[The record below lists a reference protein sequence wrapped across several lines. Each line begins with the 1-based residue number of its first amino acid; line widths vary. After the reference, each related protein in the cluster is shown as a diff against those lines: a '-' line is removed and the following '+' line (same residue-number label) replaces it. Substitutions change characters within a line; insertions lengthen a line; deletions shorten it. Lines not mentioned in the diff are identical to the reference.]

1 MTDINTTSPDAIA
14 SSSSDYNDTNF
25 PVQVYYIELTKM
37 YMNRVRWHWHPEIEI
52 IIMNHGEAEILTD
65 DQQIRLRAGQG
76 ILLNQNIM
84 HSIQP
89 VNDQPN
95 CTMYSVVFNPTF
107 LLDNAESFLSEKYLS
122 PVINSASLRAVELYE
137 GDTWQEQV
145 LDVTN
150 SIIAT
155 NLVKKYGY
163 ELTIKSYLCQLWNLL
178 LEKVVPQSTSHRKTP
193 DKQHTISLDETRVKS
208 AILYIQEHF
217 HEQITLEELAAS
229 IHLSKSECCR
239 CFKRTLQTT
248 PIEFLMKYR
257 ILQAT
262 TLLQQN
268 APEAQSMS
276 VLAFSIGFNNASY
289 FNKVFRQYL
298 GCTPSEYKKQI
309 KNDPT
314 KKAGPFQELKL

>member
-14 SSSSDYNDTNF
+14 PSISGYNDMNF

-65 DQQIRLRAGQG
+65 DQQIRLHAGQG

-107 LLDNAESFLSEKYLS
+107 LLDNAESFLSEKYLT
-122 PVINSASLRAVELYE
+122 PVINSASLRVVELYE
-137 GDTWQEQV
+137 GDNWQEQV
-145 LDVTN
+145 LDITN
-150 SIIAT
+150 SIIAA
-155 NLVKKYGY
+155 NLVKRYGY
-163 ELTIKSYLCQLWNLL
+163 ELTIKSYLCQLWNLF
-178 LEKVVPQSTSHRKTP
+178 LEKVMPQSPSHRKTP

-217 HEQITLEELAAS
+217 HEQITLDELATS

-276 VLAFSIGFNNASY
+276 ELAFSVGFNNASY

-314 KKAGPFQELKL
+314 KKVGPFQELKL

>member
-14 SSSSDYNDTNF
+14 PSISGYNDMNF

-37 YMNRVRWHWHPEIEI
+37 YMHRVRWHWHPEIEI

-65 DQQIRLRAGQG
+65 DQQIRLHAGQG

-107 LLDNAESFLSEKYLS
+107 LLDNAESFLSEKYLT
-122 PVINSASLRAVELYE
+122 PVINSASLRVVELYE
-137 GDTWQEQV
+137 GDNWQEQV
-145 LDVTN
+145 LDITN
-150 SIIAT
+150 SIIAA
-155 NLVKKYGY
+155 NLVKRYGY
-163 ELTIKSYLCQLWNLL
+163 ELTIKSYLCQLWNLF
-178 LEKVVPQSTSHRKTP
+178 LEKVMPQSTSHRKTT

-217 HEQITLEELAAS
+217 HEQITLDELATS

-276 VLAFSIGFNNASY
+276 ELAFSVGFNNASY